1 MQSSTS
7 QYILNKSKND
17 KEIVLAAVKN
27 NDLALKNVSEELK
40 NDKVSD
46 DVSKYGLSFKY
57 TS

>member
-57 TS
+57 AS